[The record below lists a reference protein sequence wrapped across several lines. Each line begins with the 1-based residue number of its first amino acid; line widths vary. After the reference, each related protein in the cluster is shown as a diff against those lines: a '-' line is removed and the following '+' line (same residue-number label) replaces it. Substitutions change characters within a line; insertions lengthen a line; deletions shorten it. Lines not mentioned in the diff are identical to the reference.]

1 MQRLNLLQH
10 PSVPARV
17 AGALSVVTGGAPAQT
32 VVHSPIAF
40 LSRGF
45 PHSEHNGIPPT
56 SPPHVNTRCIPDS
69 QHCVTCTRHFKG
81 HGLAANPRS
90 GNADDPNDDH
100 HRRSVCTGRA
110 GACDGAEVSRR
121 DATRTTLI
129 AIALRFAAEHALP
142 HAQAGDG
149 LGVRKAC
156 CKLPFRVELFR
167 GGSSFRVVLAMN
179 RGASAQ

>member
-1 MQRLNLLQH
+1 MRVLCSVRDGVRQPQPRRLY
-10 PSVPARV
+10 
-17 AGALSVVTGGAPAQT
+17 T
-32 VVHSPIAF
+32 V
-40 LSRGF
+40 LSRFYRAGF
-45 PHSEHNGIPPT
+45 LIQNTMVYPLPPLPT
-56 SPPHVNTRCIPDS
+56 STRVVSPTPNT
-69 QHCVTCTRHFKG
+69 VTCRTRHLKG
-81 HGLAANPRS
+81 SGLAANPRS
-90 GNADDPNDDH
+90 GNADDPNDGH
-100 HRRSVCTGRA
+100 HRRSVCTGHA
-110 GACDGAEVSRR
+110 CACDGAEVSRR

-167 GGSSFRVVLAMN
+167 GGSFFRVVLAMN